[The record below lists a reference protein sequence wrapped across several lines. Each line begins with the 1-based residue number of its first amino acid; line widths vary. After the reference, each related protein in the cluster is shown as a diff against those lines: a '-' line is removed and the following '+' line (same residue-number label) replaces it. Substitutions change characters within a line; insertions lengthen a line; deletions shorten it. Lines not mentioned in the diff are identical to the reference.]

1 MGTTL
6 NNFLVIVQIIVALV
20 SIMGFLYGGLI
31 WIIRPIRKLVTGIK
45 TNTAK
50 FDRMI
55 DLIDNKV
62 IPFINSMTHEFSPN
76 SGKSIKDQIN
86 RIDDATRLAELR
98 SKLIASNLLTSTGVY
113 ECNVHGDCTWA
124 NNAFC
129 DMLGL
134 SQEDVLG
141 SGWLAGIKVSDRLR
155 VWEVWQQS
163 IEEDIPYECSYTIV
177 NHKTRNEISV
187 RANTITHKSIS
198 GKNLGFYGTIVPITK
213 V

>member
-1 MGTTL
+1 MNANTL
-6 NNFLVIVQIIVALV
+6 ATLLNVIQIILGLG
-20 SIMGFLYGGLI
+20 SIAGFLYGGFI
-31 WIIRPIRKLVTGIK
+31 WIIRPIRNLVTGIK
-45 TNTAK
+45 ANTAK

-55 DLIDNKV
+55 DMLDNRV
-62 IPFINSMTHEFSPN
+62 IPFIDSMTHEFSPN

-134 SQEDVLG
+134 SQEEVLG
-141 SGWLAGIKVSDRLR
+141 SGWLAGIKAADRIK

-163 IEEDIPYECSYTIV
+163 IAQDIPYECLYTIV
-177 NHKTRNEISV
+177 NHRTREEISV
-187 RANTITHKSIS
+187 RANAITHKSIS
-198 GKNLGFYGTIVPITK
+198 GKNLGFYGTLVR